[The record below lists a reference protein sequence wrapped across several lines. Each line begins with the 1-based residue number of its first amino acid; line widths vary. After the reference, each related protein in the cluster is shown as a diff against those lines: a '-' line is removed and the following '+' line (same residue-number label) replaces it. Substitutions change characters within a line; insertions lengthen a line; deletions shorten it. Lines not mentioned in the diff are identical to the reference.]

1 MVVQQYME
9 KEVGR
14 GKKNPDG
21 SRKISNERNWKPD
34 HQVTNLG
41 TMPNSDHK
49 VTNLGTNFVDRCA
62 DLFFGHSDRK

>member
-1 MVVQQYME
+1 ME

-14 GKKNPDG
+14 RKNPDG
-21 SRKISNERNWKPD
+21 SRKMSNERKWWKPD